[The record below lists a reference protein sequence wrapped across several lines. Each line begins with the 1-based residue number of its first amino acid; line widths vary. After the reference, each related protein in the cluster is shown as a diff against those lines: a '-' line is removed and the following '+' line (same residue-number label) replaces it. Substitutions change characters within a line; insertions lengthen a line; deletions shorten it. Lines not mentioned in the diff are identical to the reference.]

1 MIRVIIVDDESDVSE
16 VLCEFLKIK
25 GIEVVGRGKNG
36 HDAFELF
43 KKFKPDVVLMDLVM
57 PNYDGF
63 YGLKK
68 IRELDPKSKIMIISA
83 SLTTSYVKRLLEL
96 NVDSI
101 SLKPYDLNDV
111 VEIIHKVNE
120 GIKLK
125 KVPNMFQR
133 QLNE

>member
-1 MIRVIIVDDESDVSE
+1 LLRVIVVDDESDVSE

-25 GIEVVGRGKNG
+25 GIEVVGRGNNG
-36 HDAFELF
+36 NDAFELF

-57 PNYDGF
+57 PSYDGF
-63 YGLKK
+63 YGVKK
-68 IRELDPKSKIMIISA
+68 IRELNPKAKIMIISA

-111 VEIIHKVNE
+111 VEKIHKVHE
-120 GIKLK
+120 GIELN

-133 QLNE
+133 QLNQ

>member
-25 GIEVVGRGKNG
+25 RIEVVGRGKNG
-36 HDAFELF
+36 NDAYELY

-96 NVDSI
+96 NIDSI
-101 SLKPYDLNDV
+101 SLKPYDLNNV
-111 VEIIHKVNE
+111 VEIIHRVNE
-120 GIKLK
+120 GLELK

-133 QLNE
+133 QLNQ